1 MNLTNYYWY
10 FKSAIPER
18 ICDDI
23 IKYGNQ
29 QREQIAL
36 TGGQTKKLEELEKK
50 EIIKKKKPKKKIK
63 RTTANAHLTDEQIEA
78 MDPATKL
85 EKEELDDLRKKR
97 DSNIAWLND
106 RWIYKE
112 VQPYIHQA
120 NNSAGWN
127 FNWDFSESCQF
138 TKYKLNQFY
147 DWHCDSWEQ
156 PYNNPDNPNTHG
168 KIRKL
173 SVTCSLSDPKDYKGG
188 ELEFQFRNQD
198 DPNLTRECLEIL
210 PRGSIVVFP
219 SFVWHRVKPVT
230 EGTRY
235 SLVIWNLG
243 YPFK

>member
-1 MNLTNYYWY
+1 MNLQNYYWY
-10 FKSAIPER
+10 FKSALTPR
-18 ICDDI
+18 FCDEL

-29 QREQIAL
+29 QQEQIAL
-36 TGGQTKKLEELEKK
+36 TGGQTKKLEELN
-50 EIIKKKKPKKKIK
+50 KKKKVVKKKKKIK
-63 RTTANAHLTDEQIEA
+63 RTSANAHLTDEQIEA
-78 MDPATKL
+78 MDPAK
-85 EKEELDDLRKKR
+85 KLDDKDLNDLKQKR
-97 DSNIAWLND
+97 DSNIVWMND

-112 VQPYIHQA
+112 IQPYVHQA
-120 NNSAGWN
+120 NANAGWN

-173 SVTCSLSDPKDYKGG
+173 SVTCCLSDEKDYEGG

-198 DPNLTRECLEIL
+198 DPTLTRTCTEIL

-230 EGTRY
+230 KGTRY

-243 YPFK
+243 YPFR